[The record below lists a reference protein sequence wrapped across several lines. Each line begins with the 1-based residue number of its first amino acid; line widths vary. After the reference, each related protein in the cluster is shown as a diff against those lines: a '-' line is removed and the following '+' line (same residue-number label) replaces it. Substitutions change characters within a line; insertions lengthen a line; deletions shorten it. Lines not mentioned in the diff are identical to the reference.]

1 LVSYLNID
9 SENMQ
14 TTSKLLMVRPAQ
26 FGFNKETAQNNYF
39 QQNVVDG
46 TVAEKAVKE
55 FDAFVQLLK
64 RNDVDVTVVQNKPDP
79 PTPDAL
85 FPNNWFS
92 SHITGELVL
101 YPMYALNRRLERS
114 PEIIEFLQRKLN
126 HRKLVDLTHWEKD
139 GEFLEGTGSMVLDRH
154 KRIAYCC
161 RSPRTSEK
169 VLSEFCSRM
178 SYDAIVFDA
187 VDKEG
192 NPIYHTNVMMSIGL
206 QIAIVCFESIREE
219 IERKKVTAA
228 LTAAGKIIVDISLEQ
243 VTHFAGNMLEVKSRN
258 GTPLMIM
265 SSSARNALTLT
276 QGTTIS
282 TFNRIIAPDLQT
294 IETVGGGSARCMLA
308 EIFY

>member
-1 LVSYLNID
+1 
-9 SENMQ
+9 
-14 TTSKLLMVRPAQ
+14 
-26 FGFNKETAQNNYF
+26 
-39 QQNVVDG
+39 
-46 TVAEKAVKE
+46 
-55 FDAFVQLLK
+55 
-64 RNDVDVTVVQNKPDP
+64 
-79 PTPDAL
+79 
-85 FPNNWFS
+85 
-92 SHITGELVL
+92 
-101 YPMYALNRRLERS
+101 
-114 PEIIEFLQRKLN
+114 
-126 HRKLVDLTHWEKD
+126 
-139 GEFLEGTGSMVLDRH
+139 
-154 KRIAYCC
+154 
-161 RSPRTSEK
+161 
-169 VLSEFCSRM
+169 M

-276 QGTTIS
+276 QETTIS

>member
-1 LVSYLNID
+1 MVSYLNID

-276 QGTTIS
+276 QETTIS